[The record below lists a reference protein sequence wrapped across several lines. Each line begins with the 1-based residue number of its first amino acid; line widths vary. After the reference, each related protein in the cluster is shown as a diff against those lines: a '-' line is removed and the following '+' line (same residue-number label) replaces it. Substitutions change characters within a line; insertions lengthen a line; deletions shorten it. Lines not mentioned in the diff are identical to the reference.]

1 MSDIGFHVEQL
12 RMRLFQYLKIVDTK
26 LEKSNDRDTVALLET
41 GMEIAKNIF
50 DLSTQGLEIVDGIK
64 TLETKLQQQQKEK
77 QPELSYNNESG
88 IINDNERQ

>member
-12 RMRLFQYLKIVDTK
+12 RTWLFQYLKIVDTK
-26 LEKSNDRDTVALLET
+26 LEKSNDRDTAALLET